1 MTGQQ
6 PAAPSS
12 KPPLEVTC
20 SRSFLPWLGG
30 LKLSLA
36 LTTYQS
42 RRLFLLGLKEDGG
55 LSVFERMFDR
65 AMGLYATSE
74 RLYMSSRYQ
83 VWRFENA
90 LAHGETYDGYDR
102 LFVPRLAHTT
112 GDVDIHDMAV
122 DHEDRVVFV
131 NTLYSC
137 LAGLSEQYSFTPL
150 WTPPFISR
158 LAPEDRCH
166 LNGLAMVDG
175 QPGYVTS
182 VSRSDVTAGWRDR
195 REAGGCVVDVRT
207 NEIVCDGLS
216 MPHSPRY
223 YQGRLWLLNSGTGE
237 FGYVDMN
244 SGAFEP
250 VAFCPGYLR
259 GLAFFGNHAVVGLSR
274 PRRDGAFS
282 GLALDGLLEAKEAEA
297 RCGVMV
303 IDISRGDIIHWLEF
317 KGVVTELYDVQVLPG
332 VTRPTALGLMTDE
345 ISRVITMGSQDET
358 GAQTRSFFL
367 LPPEQD
373 AAPSAGT
380 PSPDYQ
386 LRTFHD
392 LNSDQAKRYE
402 NFSFPSLK
410 ERWQVRSP
418 QGSLTAVNALYQG
431 QVVGAAVAEV
441 QLGNTSAELLSLL
454 VVKEH
459 RGRGVAKTLLSAM
472 ERSLAEAG
480 CKKLEIQYRT
490 DWTSLAVIE
499 HLLEGRDWETPQD
512 KTVVFKIDIQD
523 LAGAPWLEQSETF
536 EFPPGFTIF
545 PWVELTLGERNEIMK
560 RQEAQ
565 PWFPPEVT
573 PFQEEDILEPLTSLG
588 LRYEGQVV
596 GWMITH
602 RTGPDI
608 IQYTSLF
615 VSPELLRKGLARALM
630 AESMKL
636 QITAG
641 VPDLVWMVDVRNEP
655 MMKFIGR
662 IRRGRGKTTRGR
674 IRYSSKQ
681 LHMDAPGAELPE
693 NTGLHPSRFDSAP
706 SSVSQAPRYEIQI
719 RDGLDQLQAERYK
732 DFSFPSLRTRW
743 DAKPAEGI
751 LIAVDAVNE
760 GQLTGAAV
768 AEIRP
773 GNETAELISLL
784 VSPAHR
790 RREVAAHL
798 VSAVEKALL
807 DRGCETLEAQY
818 RSDWP
823 GLMAIERLLKKQ
835 GWETPR
841 DQALVYKVTTQK
853 LSDSPWLKEHEN
865 YVLPAGFEIFPWI
878 EVTRGEQEGMIR
890 DQAREPWFPAEVTPF
905 QEQDKL
911 EPLNS
916 LGLRHEGKVIGWMV
930 THRTAPDTIQYT
942 SLFVRP
948 EFGRLGLGRALH
960 TKAMKLQFASDVP
973 NMIWMVDVQN
983 KGMLKF
989 VDRIL
994 TERTTL
1000 THLRYAYKRL
1010 SS

>member
-1 MTGQQ
+1 MTEQQ
-6 PAAPSS
+6 PAGPSS
-12 KPPLEVTC
+12 RPPLEVTC
-20 SRSFLPWLGG
+20 SRNFLHWLGG

-42 RRLFLLGLKEDGG
+42 RRLFLIGLKEDGG
-55 LSVFERMFDR
+55 LSVFERLFDR
-65 AMGLYATSE
+65 AMGLHATSE

-90 LAHGETYDGYDR
+90 LAHGEIYNGYDR
-102 LFVPRLAHTT
+102 LFVPRLAYTT

-122 DHEDRVVFV
+122 DNEDRVVFV

-150 WTPPFISR
+150 WTPPFISK

-195 REAGGCVVDVRT
+195 REAGGCVIDVRT
-207 NEIVCDGLS
+207 DEIVCDGLS

-237 FGYVDMN
+237 FGYIDMT

-250 VAFCPGYLR
+250 LAFCPGYLR

-317 KGVVTELYDVQVLPG
+317 KGVVTELYDVQILPG
-332 VTRPTALGLMTDE
+332 VTRPTALGMMTDE
-345 ISRVITMGSQDET
+345 ISRVITMGSKDET
-358 GAQTRSFFL
+358 GEQTRNFFL

-373 AAPSAGT
+373 TNLSTET
-380 PSPDYQ
+380 PSPEYQ
-386 LRTFHD
+386 LRTFHG
-392 LNSDQAKRYE
+392 LNPDQIRRYE
-402 NFSFPSLK
+402 DFSFPSLK
-410 ERWQVRSP
+410 ERWQVRPP
-418 QGSLTAVNALYQG
+418 QGSLTAINTLYQG
-431 QVVGAAVAEV
+431 QVIGAAVAEV
-441 QLGNTSAELLSLL
+441 QPDTISAELLSLL

-459 RGRGVAKTLLSAM
+459 RGRGVGKTLLSAM
-472 ERSLAEAG
+472 EQSLADTG
-480 CKKLEIQYRT
+480 CKKLEIHYRT
-490 DWTSLAVIE
+490 DWTSLPVIE
-499 HLLEGRDWETPQD
+499 HLLEGRGWEAPRD

-523 LAGAPWLEQSETF
+523 LAGAPWLEQSQTF
-536 EFPPGFTIF
+536 EFPAGFTIF
-545 PWVELTLGERNEIMK
+545 PWIELTLGERNEIIK
-560 RQEAQ
+560 RQEEQ

-588 LRYEGQVV
+588 LRYQGQVV

-602 RTGPDI
+602 RTGTDI

-615 VSPELLRKGLARALM
+615 ISPEFLRKGLARALM

-636 QITAG
+636 QIAAG
-641 VPDLVWMVDVRNEP
+641 VPDFVWMVDVRNEP
-655 MMKFIGR
+655 MMKFIDRVG
-662 IRRGRGKTTRGR
+662 RGRGRTTRGR

-681 LHMDAPGAELPE
+681 FRFDGQSPDFAEDTE
-693 NTGLHPSRFDSAP
+693 IRPSRPDSGP

-719 RDGLDQLQAERYK
+719 MDGLDQRQAETHK
-732 DFSFPSLRTRW
+732 DFSFPSLRKRW
-743 DAKPAEGI
+743 DAKPPEGI
-751 LIAVDAVNE
+751 LIAANAVSE

-807 DRGCETLEAQY
+807 DRGCATLEANY

-823 GLMAIERLLKKQ
+823 GMTAIERLLKSQ

-841 DQALVYKVTTQK
+841 DQALVYKTTIHK

-878 EVTRGEQEGMIR
+878 EITRGEQEEMIR
-890 DQAREPWFPAEVTPF
+890 DQAREPWFPVAVTPF

-916 LGLRHEGKVIGWMV
+916 LGLRHEGQVIGWLV
-930 THRTAPDTIQYT
+930 THRTAPDIIQYT
-942 SLFVRP
+942 GLFVRP
-948 EFGRLGLGRALH
+948 EFSRLGLGRALH
-960 TKAMKLQFASDVP
+960 TQAMRIQIASDVP
-973 NMIWMVDVQN
+973 NMIWMVDVRN
-983 KGMLKF
+983 EGMLKF
-989 VDRIL
+989 VDRIR
-994 TERTTL
+994 TDRTTL
-1000 THLRYAYKRL
+1000 AYLRYAYKRL
-1010 SS
+1010 S